1 QVSIFQNSE
10 IPIQSWK
17 EPFSPTDQHSQFN
30 QRNQPQTQ
38 ITSASSSTHPLSLS
52 LLCNSSKQSSNSSHS
67 FPLDSLL
74 QHLLHIS
81 SPVKSSLTSSH
92 IVPSHNHDSLSAHF
106 RKDDGSSVAT
116 QRIGE
121 SSVKDEAS
129 LDFLPLKCKLLL
141 NSILGQPISSLRSF
155 FDSARFELLQEV
167 DLMSL
172 LKGLDVSGNSDKA
185 ILLFE
190 WVVVNLDVSNSDKLD
205 NQIIELMVKILGRES
220 QHSFFLDVIPVKEFA
235 LDVRAWTTILHAY
248 SRSGK
253 YEKAIALFDFMK
265 CRGSCPTLVTYNVM
279 LDVYGKKGRSWDKVL
294 ELLDEMRSVGLEFDE
309 FTCSTVIS
317 ACGREG
323 LLEEAKSFFD
333 GLKLNGY
340 VPGTVTYNALLQV
353 YGKAGIYNEALS
365 VLKEMEEKNCPPDS
379 VTYNELVAA
388 YVRAGFLEEGAALIG
403 TMTQKGIMPNAVT
416 YTTVID
422 AYGKAGKEDKALNL
436 LEQMKKSGCVPNV
449 CTYNSIL
456 GMLGKKSRIER

>member
-1 QVSIFQNSE
+1 MEGTLFPNRPTL
-10 IPIQSWK
+10 PIQ
-17 EPFSPTDQHSQFN
+17 PTKPALHPNHQRLKFN
-30 QRNQPQTQ
+30 
-38 ITSASSSTHPLSLS
+38 TSTLPLPPLQQQQ
-52 LLCNSSKQSSNSSHS
+52 QSSNS

-106 RKDDGSSVAT
+106 RKDDGSSIAI

-121 SSVKDEAS
+121 NSVKDEAS
-129 LDFLPLKCKLLL
+129 LDFLPLKCKFLL

-155 FDSARFELLQEV
+155 FDSARSELLQEV

-190 WVVVNLDVSNSDKLD
+190 WVVLNLDVSNSDKLD

-220 QHSFFLDVIPVKEFA
+220 QHSVTSKLFDVIPVKEFA

-253 YEKAIALFDFMK
+253 YDKAIALFDFMK

-279 LDVYGKKGRSWDKVL
+279 LDVYGKKGRSWDKIL
-294 ELLDEMRSVGLEFDE
+294 ELLDEMRSMGLEFDE

-323 LLEEAKSFFD
+323 LVEEAKSFFD
-333 GLKLNGY
+333 D
-340 VPGTVTYNALLQV
+340 
-353 YGKAGIYNEALS
+353 LS
-365 VLKEMEEKNCPPDS
+365 
-379 VTYNELVAA
+379 
-388 YVRAGFLEEGAALIG
+388 
-403 TMTQKGIMPNAVT
+403 
-416 YTTVID
+416 
-422 AYGKAGKEDKALNL
+422 
-436 LEQMKKSGCVPNV
+436 
-449 CTYNSIL
+449 
-456 GMLGKKSRIER
+456 